1 MMAMKPDRS
10 ELIKLYKEELEKL
23 KKEIERY
30 ELQIKALQANLEPL
44 LQQKKVLEIYLKEL
58 TK

>member
-1 MMAMKPDRS
+1 MAMKSDRS

-30 ELQIKALQANLEPL
+30 ELQIEALQANLEPL
-44 LQQKKVLEIYLKEL
+44 LQQKRVLEIYLKEL
-58 TK
+58 ME